1 MMTIEKGEAVK
12 KRRKKEKS
20 KKGRKKKLGRPKKYK
35 KRKKTKYTPPKLPY
49 RLIITK
55 NKEKVA
61 FIKALPTE
69 EDAYRLFYKAI
80 EENKQEVVFPVRF
93 LNYKKIIP
101 VEYEIYIIK
110 HRTED
115 DKKLP
120 NTKLRNEYGE
130 FIEHKTDHEDFIVI
144 DKAKW
149 ELEET
154 FWVYGYH
161 PLHERKTF
169 SWILEDF
176 IESSIHDKYQFK
188 NILIYK
194 NKFIVDCGENNLK
207 IVFCKNREDAIRMYN
222 EVERICTERKY
233 KYVLFSGDIQ
243 ARNRDFISKWI
254 SRLMEFTGFN
264 HRKITRHCLRP

>member
-1 MMTIEKGEAVK
+1 MSEEIKEPKKKSRLKKTKVVK
-12 KRRKKEKS
+12 KKTTKRK
-20 KKGRKKKLGRPKKYK
+20 RKKKKKYV
-35 KRKKTKYTPPKLPY
+35 PPKLPY
-49 RLIITK
+49 KLIITK

-61 FIKALPTE
+61 HIKSLPTE
-69 EDAYRLFYKAI
+69 ELAYQLFYKAI

-93 LNYKKIIP
+93 LNYKKILP

-110 HRTED
+110 YKSED
-115 DKKLP
+115 DRKLP

-130 FIEHKTDHEDFIVI
+130 FIEYTTDHEDFIVV

-161 PLHERKTF
+161 PQQERKTF
-169 SWILEDF
+169 SWILENL
-176 IESSIHDKYQFK
+176 IESTIHDKLQFK
-188 NILIYK
+188 NVLIYK

-207 IVFCKNREDAIRMYN
+207 IVFCKNRDDAVRMYN
-222 EVERICTERKY
+222 EIEKICTQKKY
-233 KYVLFSGDIQ
+233 KYILFSGDIQ
-243 ARNRDFISKWI
+243 TKERIIRHRWVQK
-254 SRLMEFTGFN
+254 LMDFTGFN